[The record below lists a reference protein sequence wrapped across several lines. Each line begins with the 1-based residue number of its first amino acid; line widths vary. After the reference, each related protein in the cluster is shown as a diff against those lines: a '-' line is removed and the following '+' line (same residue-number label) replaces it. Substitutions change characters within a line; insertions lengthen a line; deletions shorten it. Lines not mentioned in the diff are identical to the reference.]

1 MRTRYKVRI
10 CGLVVIAFLTLN
22 AGLIYFDRDQQVEQK
37 SYINE
42 WSAAFTEDLFE
53 SIHTSGVFTSNEI
66 TPVYFDKQSGIFQ
79 EFLVEEGEEISEGDD
94 LYTYKVED
102 YQVQLNQLETKA
114 ARLQAEIT
122 SLTEN
127 INELE
132 SFTIPETGASSQP
145 SFFSESSPSDSFSQD
160 PEPQQQEDSEL
171 QTIETEFMKQN
182 AIAEKEL
189 QLSQKQAHLSMVENQ
204 LNQLE
209 QTGQSITV
217 TSEFSGVV
225 TNLSENLQPPLLT
238 LSSSN
243 LIVSGELSEEHRK
256 QVKEGMNSYVRIPNL
271 ELEVKGLVE
280 SIKPFPES
288 VDVQHPSHYPF
299 EIVIEEKKKEVR
311 PGYHAN
317 IEIITAEA
325 IDAVAAYEDVL
336 KNGGNSSAWVMND
349 RGRLEKRK
357 IETGIV
363 EDRMVEVTEG
373 LAKGELLADHP
384 EDEFRDGA
392 VFLTPLKLDQF
403 EVQNLFDVA
412 PSLMLDYGLLGLMN
426 R

>member
-22 AGLIYFDRDQQVEQK
+22 ASLIYFDKDQQVEQK

-53 SIHTSGVFTSNEI
+53 SIHTSGVFTSNET
-66 TPVYFDKQSGIFQ
+66 TPVYFDKQSGVFQ
-79 EFLVEEGEEISEGDD
+79 EFLVEEGDEISEGDD
-94 LYTYKVED
+94 LYTYQVTD
-102 YQVQLNQLETKA
+102 YQDQLNQLETKA
-114 ARLQAEIT
+114 ARLQGEIT
-122 SLTEN
+122 SLTDY

-132 SFTIPETGASSQP
+132 SFTIPETGSASQP
-145 SFFSESSPSDSFSQD
+145 SFFSESSPGDSFSQD
-160 PEPQQQEDSEL
+160 PEPQQENSES
-171 QTIETEFMKQN
+171 QNIETEFMKQK

-204 LNQLE
+204 LSQLE
-209 QTGQSITV
+209 DTGQSITV

-225 TNLSENLQPPLLT
+225 TNLSENLHPPLLT

-280 SIKPFPES
+280 SIKPFPQS

-299 EIVIEEKKKEVR
+299 EIVIEEDKEKVK

-317 IEIITAEA
+317 VEIITAEA
-325 IDAVAAYEDVL
+325 IDAVAAYDDVL
-336 KNGGNSSAWVMND
+336 KNGENSSAWVMND
-349 RGRLEKRK
+349 RGRLEKRE
-357 IETGIV
+357 IETGII
-363 EDRMVEVTEG
+363 EDRIVEVTEG

-384 EDEFRDGA
+384 KEEFRNGA